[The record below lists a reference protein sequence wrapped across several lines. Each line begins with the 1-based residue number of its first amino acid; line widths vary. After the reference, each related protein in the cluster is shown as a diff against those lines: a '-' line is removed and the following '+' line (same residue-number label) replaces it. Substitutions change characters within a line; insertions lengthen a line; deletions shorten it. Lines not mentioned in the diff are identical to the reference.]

1 MKKELEADYAILLI
15 DMEKLEVNIWR
26 IKIKIKNLYVLKKE
40 YIIHI
45 KNSKQALNQ
54 RLVLKKVNKVIEF
67 NQKAWL
73 KSYIEM
79 NTELSR
85 KAKND
90 FEKDFFKLMSNSVLD
105 KTMESVQKH
114 QFIKLET
121 IEKRRNLINLVVNLV
136 PEPNY
141 HIT

>member
-1 MKKELEADYAILLI
+1 
-15 DMEKLEVNIWR
+15 
-26 IKIKIKNLYVLKKE
+26 
-40 YIIHI
+40 
-45 KNSKQALNQ
+45 
-54 RLVLKKVNKVIEF
+54 
-67 NQKAWL
+67 
-73 KSYIEM
+73 M

-114 QFIKLET
+114 QFIKLAT

>member
-1 MKKELEADYAILLI
+1 MQLTCEI
-15 DMEKLEVNIWR
+15 
-26 IKIKIKNLYVLKKE
+26 KKE
-40 YIIHI
+40 YIVHI
-45 KNSKQALNQ
+45 KRSKQALNQ

-90 FEKDFFKLMSNSVLD
+90 FEKDFFKLMSNSVFD
-105 KTMESVQKH
+105 KTMESVRKH
-114 QFIKLET
+114 QFIKLAT
-121 IEKRRNLINLVVNLV
+121 IEKK
-136 PEPNY
+136 EE
-141 HIT
+141 T

>member
-54 RLVLKKVNKVIEF
+54 RLVLKKVTKVIEF

-73 KSYIEM
+73 KS
-79 NTELSR
+79 
-85 KAKND
+85 
-90 FEKDFFKLMSNSVLD
+90 
-105 KTMESVQKH
+105 
-114 QFIKLET
+114 
-121 IEKRRNLINLVVNLV
+121 
-136 PEPNY
+136 
-141 HIT
+141 

>member
-26 IKIKIKNLYVLKKE
+26 IKIKVKNLYVLKKE

-67 NQKAWL
+67 DQKAWL

-85 KAKND
+85 KVKND

-114 QFIKLET
+114 QFIKLAT
-121 IEKRRNLINLVVNLV
+121 IGKRRNLINLVVNLV